1 MTNIRDV
8 LKQYE
13 KAREEKGKGDKG
25 KGKDVTQKDNDS
37 HPKG

>member
-13 KAREEKGKGDKG
+13 KAREEKGIEKG
-25 KGKDVTQKDNDS
+25 KVKDIGYKVQDTSK
-37 HPKG
+37 